1 MEYPY
6 LILQNVATA
15 GARRIAVFNK
25 RGSRVGQI
33 RLDTLTPPTTA
44 ARLYR
49 FGALSD
55 AHVVYDTAPE
65 DLTRALTYLSSVE
78 GAEFV
83 CICGDLTDDGSET
96 ELAQY
101 KAIVDASAAD
111 MPVYAIA
118 GNHED
123 YANTSQAYLQS
134 YTGQPL
140 YYSFEH
146 GGDLFVMMGVLG
158 GDENS
163 LFEAG
168 ELDWLED
175 VLNQSAE
182 RRRVFV
188 FQHIL
193 AAETSG
199 DVLGIY
205 PYLKLD
211 ASADSVRFKSILSA
225 HPNVIWF
232 HGHTHMRFGQQVY
245 GATANIDTAL
255 GCRSVHIPSIAVP
268 RDVNDAGDGYKTIY
282 AESYGYIVDV
292 YEDGIHLR
300 GRDFA
305 GEEYLPLASYWIET
319 KEGT

>member
-6 LILQNVATA
+6 LIPESVATA

-25 RGSRVGQI
+25 RGNRVGQI

-44 ARLYR
+44 KRLYR

-55 AHVVYDTAPE
+55 AHVVYDTAAE
-65 DLTRALTYLSSVE
+65 DLARALTYLSSTE
-78 GAEFV
+78 GAAFT
-83 CICGDLTDDGSET
+83 CICGDLTDDGTEA

-101 KAIVDASAAD
+101 KAIVDANAAD

-123 YANTSQAYLQS
+123 YANTSYAHLQT

-140 YYSFEH
+140 YYAFEY
-146 GGDLFVMMGVLG
+146 GGDLFAMLGVLG
-158 GDENS
+158 GNESS
-163 LFEAG
+163 LFAAG
-168 ELDWLED
+168 ELDWLEELLGRNAD
-175 VLNQSAE
+175 K
-182 RRRVFV
+182 RRVFV

-193 AAETSG
+193 ATETSG

-211 ASADSVRFKSILSA
+211 ASDDSVRFKSILSA
-225 HPNVIWF
+225 HPNAVWF
-232 HGHTHMRFGQQVY
+232 HGHSHMRFGQQIY
-245 GATANIDTAL
+245 GDAANIDTAL
-255 GCRSVHIPSIAVP
+255 GCRSVHIPSVAVP
-268 RDVNDAGDGYKTIY
+268 RDVDAAGTGYTTIY
-282 AESYGYIVDV
+282 SDSQGYVVDV

-305 GEEYLPLASYWIET
+305 AETFLPIASYWLAT
-319 KEGT
+319 